1 MTPAVRLH
9 TIDIY
14 QVSADLYSDYY
25 TLLVARLTGA
35 DDGEGEIITPR
46 KASGENEVV

>member
-1 MTPAVRLH
+1 MPVVRLH
-9 TIDIY
+9 VTAFCQSFVDCCT
-14 QVSADLYSDYY
+14 DYY

-46 KASGENEVV
+46 KASGESVVV